1 LSREADRTY
10 PEKNIFLT
18 GFMGSGKS
26 TVGRLLAESLNRPFV
41 DMDAELTKYHNK
53 SVSEVFA
60 ESGEA
65 YFRQTETGLLKKLN
79 GQDQPKVIATGGGI
93 VESQYNCDI
102 LKGALTFF
110 LNLPA
115 EAAWERVDDENR
127 GCRPLAADP
136 VAFKALH
143 AKRLGLYAKCGAE
156 FSALPSPSK
165 VRDNILDFILY
176 QEPFELSAEGKTCL
190 IRTYAPASGAAQ
202 LLGEILGPSKA
213 MVLMDH
219 RFRDE
224 PDAFNGALADVPVV
238 YAKHRGE
245 EAKTLAEATDV
256 LLAMAEAKLDRSDY
270 LLVRGGGSLTD
281 LGALCAGLYRRGL
294 NLILVPTTLLA
305 AVDAAIGGKAAVNLA
320 GAKNQVGL
328 FHLPKEVW
336 LDPLVLRGLPGEL
349 WREGLVEAYKTALLF
364 DPILQA
370 MIARQINNVL
380 AGDLLLL
387 SQIAHDSARHKANL
401 VAKDLREELG
411 LRDVLNLGHTYG
423 HAVESFYAPHLS
435 HGRAVALGLAVALI
449 YSRDR
454 HGFDPELAKN
464 AIGVCRRLAGGA
476 FPDPPPDA
484 ETAKLLGFDKKIRGG
499 QLKFVALKAP
509 GESVVDPSVPV
520 GDILEAVRGLSKDA
534 REA

>member
-1 LSREADRTY
+1 
-10 PEKNIFLT
+10 
-18 GFMGSGKS
+18 
-26 TVGRLLAESLNRPFV
+26 
-41 DMDAELTKYHNK
+41 MDAELTKYHNK
-53 SVSEVFA
+53 SITEVFS

-65 YFRQTETGLLKKLN
+65 YFRQTEASLLKKLN
-79 GQDQPKVIATGGGI
+79 EQDQPKVIATGGGI
-93 VESQYNCDI
+93 VENQHNCDI
-102 LKGALTFF
+102 LQGALTFF

-127 GCRPLAADP
+127 GLRPLAADRA
-136 VAFKALH
+136 AFKALH

-156 FSALPSPSK
+156 FSALPSPAK

-176 QEPFELSAEGKTCL
+176 QEPFELSAEDKTCL
-190 IRTYAPASGAAQ
+190 VRTYAPASGAAQ
-202 LLGEILGPSKA
+202 LLANILGSSKA
-213 MVLMDH
+213 LVLMDH
-219 RFRDE
+219 RFRE
-224 PDAFNGALADVPVV
+224 SPDAFNAVLADLPVI
-238 YAKHRGE
+238 YAKNRGE
-245 EAKTLAEATDV
+245 EAKTLAEATDI

-294 NLILVPTTLLA
+294 NLILIPTTLLA

-328 FHLPKEVW
+328 FHLPREVW
-336 LDPLVLRGLPGEL
+336 LDPLVLRSLPDEL
-349 WREGLVEAYKTALLF
+349 LREGLVEAYKTALLF

-387 SQIAHDSARHKANL
+387 SQIAHDSARHKAAL

-411 LRDVLNLGHTYG
+411 LRDTLNLGHTYG
-423 HAVESFYAPHLS
+423 HAVESYHAPGLS
-435 HGRAVALGLAVALI
+435 HGRAVALGLAVALV
-449 YSRDR
+449 YSRER
-454 HGFDPELAKN
+454 HGFDPTLAKN

-476 FPDPPPDA
+476 FPAPPPDDEA
-484 ETAKLLGFDKKIRGG
+484 ARLMGFDKKIRGG

-509 GESVVDPSVPV
+509 GESVVDLSVPV
-520 GDILEAVRGLSKDA
+520 WDILAAARGLLKDGDWT
-534 REA
+534 